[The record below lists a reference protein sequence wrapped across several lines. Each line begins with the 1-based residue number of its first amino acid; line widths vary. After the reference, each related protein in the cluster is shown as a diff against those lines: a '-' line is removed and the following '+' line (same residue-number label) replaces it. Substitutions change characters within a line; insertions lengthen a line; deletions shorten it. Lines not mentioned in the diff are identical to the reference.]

1 MPSKCKV
8 RHTFW
13 IYTILAT
20 LTFTRS
26 TTVVDIM
33 ERNLV
38 RVTSTTPAYVAI
50 DLMITRQAY
59 HAVSMSFVTNPCVL
73 IVSFVDCA

>member
-1 MPSKCKV
+1 
-8 RHTFW
+8 
-13 IYTILAT
+13 
-20 LTFTRS
+20 
-26 TTVVDIM
+26 M

-38 RVTSTTPAYVAI
+38 RVASTTPAYVAI

-59 HAVSMSFVTNPCVL
+59 HAVSMRFVTKPCVL